1 MVRTQIILKEN
12 QRKALEKI
20 ANQENRS
27 LSDLIREFIDEQL
40 CMREEQQM
48 AKAAEFLREDYMKDK
63 ELTAF
68 AILDSE
74 EFYEE
79 G

>member
-1 MVRTQIILKEN
+1 MVRTQILFTEN

-20 ANQENRS
+20 ARQEKRS
-27 LSDLIREFIDEQL
+27 LSDLVREFVNEQL
-40 CMREEQQM
+40 RLREERRM
-48 AKAAEFLREDYMKDK
+48 SKAAELLKENYLNDN

-68 AILDSE
+68 AELDGE
-74 EFYEE
+74 EFYEK